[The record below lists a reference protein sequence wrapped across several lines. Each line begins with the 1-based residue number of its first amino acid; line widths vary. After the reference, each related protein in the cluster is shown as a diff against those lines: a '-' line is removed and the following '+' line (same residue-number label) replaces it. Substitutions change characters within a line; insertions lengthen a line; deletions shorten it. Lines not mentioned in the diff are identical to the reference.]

1 MAALQTFN
9 LFETGSIPSGSTMEK
24 LFTFAEIERR
34 DEVKAIHVVYIDFSG
49 GYSTKFNAPTWEGEF
64 ELPCEDDFFIPSIF
78 DGGGY
83 VEVEYT
89 DGTKEELKP
98 ICTMC
103 KSTNI
108 EGQPC
113 DIEGVWR
120 YQHKCQD
127 CNNLM

>member
-34 DEVKAIHVVYIDFSG
+34 DEVKTIYVHYIDFSG
-49 GYSTKFNAPTWEGEF
+49 GYSAKYNAPTWEGTF
-64 ELPCEDDFFIPSIF
+64 ELPCEDDFFCPIF

-83 VEVEYT
+83 VEVEYI
-89 DGTKEELKP
+89 DGTTEKLKP

-103 KSTNI
+103 GSTNLV
-108 EGQPC
+108 GQPC
-113 DIEGVWR
+113 DFEGGYR

-127 CNNLM
+127 CHNVM